1 MPLNV
6 YYDEFQPSWEEEGL
20 FARDINGQ
28 LIRVVEASEQDYFRQ
43 VTVTIDGQPV
53 RVPRAVP
60 TTDAQGNIVYLDAAG
75 RTKPRRTTIYDA
87 ALALCLQLA
96 GTKPGPEEDRRAGG
110 VSLPVTQPASS
121 RMPLAEGPA
130 PDLVAPQELE
140 SAKSRLQRI
149 IPTLCHLD
157 HLAPAGVC
165 RVCSVELAREEAD
178 PKDPKK
184 KIYRGSGKLV
194 PACFQ
199 PVEDRMFVNTL
210 AGSDGGR
217 VRRAV
222 KVLLELLAADHLAAG
237 DRGQGTGDSNSPP
250 SEFARL
256 LAELNRTI
264 SKFDEAA
271 KSRGSWLDAAR
282 FAPRQPWNTP
292 ADDSSPLIHVD
303 PNSCIL
309 CDRCVRACDDIKQNY
324 VIGRTGK
331 GYTARI
337 GFDLNDPMGQSSCVE
352 CGECMLSCPTTA
364 LTFREPVEKSDW
376 FLEQVG
382 GQNPVTGERH
392 AGVPGKTPVTPAEM
406 DENELL
412 RTLPWRY
419 REWNQYSV
427 VRWQLKPGEEL
438 CQAGD
443 YGATAFLLQ
452 SGNFE
457 VVRVNGEPI
466 LITPQTRILGEMTCL
481 NYYPRSATVLARDAA
496 EVFEVRRN
504 LLFALQRV
512 PESRQLLSEIYRRHA
527 IESLIR
533 TADWFQNVADSDR
546 DAARQYLLA
555 AWNQPR
561 TTPDG
566 AAIGH
571 QIELVQLAP
580 GQVIYREG
588 EQADAFYIIRI
599 GHVKVSQATGGVLT
613 YLRPAVEFDTS
624 SRTGAIKAAA
634 AQPSYF
640 GEIGCLADWPA
651 AAEVFP
657 PQHRDAHRTASCTAL
672 DHVELVRIDRDCFRG
687 LLDAI
692 PALKVEVL
700 SSAARRLATAP
711 GPVLS
716 AQYSVPSTQYAAP
729 ITVHQTPLTTSPKAN
744 QPPLTPTLPLS
755 HSPPLPPSVPPS
767 LRPASLAPMRREFV
781 DQGLYNSQ
789 RLLVLDLEACTR
801 CDECTKACSDTHDG
815 ITRLIRDGLRIDKWL
830 VASSCRSC
838 SDPYCLVG
846 CPVDAI
852 HRDGQGK
859 QIQIESHCIGC
870 GLCANNCPYGNIN
883 MHPRPK
889 GDALQFTAT
898 TCDLCSSIVGPSNWR
913 HVSCV
918 FACPHNAA
926 FRMTGD
932 ELWQELEQRH

>member
-20 FARDINGQ
+20 FARDVNGQ
-28 LIRVVEASEQDYFRQ
+28 LVRVVDASERDYFQ
-43 VTVTIDGQPV
+43 EVTVTIDGQPI

-87 ALALCLQLA
+87 ALALCLAQLGQQA
-96 GTKPGPEEDRRAGG
+96 
-110 VSLPVTQPASS
+110 SPAHGATTDEAAAATS
-121 RMPLAEGPA
+121 EGQK
-130 PDLVAPQELE
+130 LLE
-140 SAKSRLQRI
+140 SAKSRLLRM
-149 IPTLCHLD
+149 IPTVCHLD

-165 RVCSVELAREEAD
+165 RVCSVELAREETD
-178 PKDPKK
+178 PKDPTKK
-184 KIYRGSGKLV
+184 VYRGSGKLV

-210 AGSDGGR
+210 AGGDGER

-222 KVLLELLAADHLAAG
+222 KVLLELLAADHLRPADLGAQG
-237 DRGQGTGDSNSPP
+237 SEGGQWTGDKARP

-256 LAELNRTI
+256 LEELNR
-264 SKFDEAA
+264 AA
-271 KSRGSWLDAAR
+271 VKPDGTAATNGKWIHPER
-282 FAPRQPWNTP
+282 FAPQQPWSLP
-292 ADDSSPLIHVD
+292 SDDTSPLIHVD
-303 PNSCIL
+303 PNACIL
-309 CDRCVRACDDIKQNY
+309 CDRCSRACTDVKKNF

-331 GYTARI
+331 GYTTRI
-337 GFDLNDPMGQSSCVE
+337 GFDLNDAMGTSSCVE

-382 GQNPVTGERH
+382 GENPLTGQRH
-392 AGVPGKTPVTPAEM
+392 PGISGKSAVTPAEM

-412 RTLPWRY
+412 RTLHWRY

-427 VRWQLKPGEEL
+427 VRWRLKPGEEL
-438 CQAGD
+438 CRAGD

-452 SGNFE
+452 SGVFE
-457 VVRVNGEPI
+457 VVRATGSPI
-466 LITPQTRILGEMTCL
+466 PIMPSARILGEMTCL
-481 NYYPRSATVLARDAA
+481 NYYPRSATVRAREAA

-512 PESRQLLSEIYRRHA
+512 PESRKILSEVYRQHA

-533 TADWFQNVADSDR
+533 TADWFQNVSDGDR

-561 TTPDG
+561 TAPDG
-566 AAIGH
+566 SAPRK
-571 QIELVQLAP
+571 QVELVQLAP
-580 GQVIYREG
+580 GQIIYREG
-588 EQADAFYIIRI
+588 EHADAFYIIRI

-613 YLRPAVEFDTS
+613 YLRPAVEFDTTA
-624 SRTGAIKAAA
+624 RAAAIKAAA

-651 AAEVFP
+651 AADIFP
-657 PQHRDAHRTASCTAL
+657 ADTRDPRRTATCTAL
-672 DHVELVRIDRDCFRG
+672 DHVELVRIDSECFRG
-687 LLDAI
+687 LLDTI
-692 PALKVEVL
+692 PALRAEVL
-700 SSAARRLATAP
+700 KSAARRLAAAP
-711 GPVLS
+711 GPG
-716 AQYSVPSTQYAAP
+716 STR
-729 ITVHQTPLTTSPKAN
+729 QTAS
-744 QPPLTPTLPLS
+744 LP
-755 HSPPLPPSVPPS
+755 VPPTP
-767 LRPASLAPMRREFV
+767 RPSPSLAPIRREFV

-789 RLLVLDLEACTR
+789 RLLVLDLESCTR
-801 CDECTKACSDTHDG
+801 CDECTKACSDTHQG
-815 ITRLIRDGLRIDKWL
+815 ITRLVRDGLRIDKWL

-883 MHPRPK
+883 MHPLPK
-889 GDALQFTAT
+889 GGGLQQTAT

-913 HVSCV
+913 KVSCV

-926 FRMTGD
+926 FRMTGE
-932 ELWQELEQRH
+932 ELWGELEHAVKR

>member
-20 FARDINGQ
+20 FARDVNGQ
-28 LIRVVEASEQDYFRQ
+28 LIRVVEASEQDYFRE
-43 VTVTIDGQPV
+43 VTVTIDGQPI

-75 RTKPRRTTIYDA
+75 RTRPRRTTIYDA
-87 ALALCLQLA
+87 ALALCLSRLGKQNQPDTDREADDSRSPIADQQL
-96 GTKPGPEEDRRAGG
+96 
-110 VSLPVTQPASS
+110 
-121 RMPLAEGPA
+121 
-130 PDLVAPQELE
+130 LE
-140 SAKSRLQRI
+140 SAKSKLQRM
-149 IPTLCHLD
+149 IPTVCHLD

-165 RVCSVELAREEAD
+165 RVCSVELAREETD
-178 PKDPKK
+178 PNDSRKK
-184 KIYRGSGKLV
+184 VYRGSGKLV
-194 PACFQ
+194 PACYQ

-210 AGSDGGR
+210 AGADGSR

-222 KVLLELLAADHLAAG
+222 KVLLELLAADHLPTSRVGSAHQPLREASS
-237 DRGQGTGDSNSPP
+237 GQSPP
-250 SEFARL
+250 TSEFARL
-256 LAELNRTI
+256 LAELGRTVALNP
-264 SKFDEAA
+264 D
-271 KSRGSWLDAAR
+271 R
-282 FAPRQPWNTP
+282 FAPREAWNLP
-292 ADDSSPLIHVD
+292 PDSSSPLIEVD
-303 PNSCIL
+303 PNACIL
-309 CDRCVRACDDIKQNY
+309 CDRCSRACNDVKQNF

-331 GYTARI
+331 GYRTRI
-337 GFDLNDPMGQSSCVE
+337 GFDLNDTMGSSSCVE

-382 GQNPVTGERH
+382 GENPVSGKRH
-392 AGVPGKTPVTPAEM
+392 PGVPGKSLVTPTDM
-406 DENELL
+406 DQNVLL

-427 VRWQLKPGEEL
+427 VRWRLAAGEEL
-438 CQAGD
+438 CRAGD

-452 SGNFE
+452 SGTFE
-457 VVRVNGEPI
+457 VVRASGPPI
-466 LITPQTRILGEMTCL
+466 VLTPETRILGEMTCL
-481 NYYPRSATVLARDAA
+481 NYYPRSATVRAKDAA

-512 PESRQLLSEIYRRHA
+512 PESRQVLSEVYRRHA
-527 IESLIR
+527 IESLLR
-533 TADWFQNVADSDR
+533 AADWFQNVSEADR
-546 DAARQYLLA
+546 AAAQQYLLT
-555 AWNQPR
+555 AWNQPGHA
-561 TTPDG
+561 PD
-566 AAIGH
+566 AAPNSAPARR

-588 EQADAFYIIRI
+588 EQADAFYIVRI
-599 GHVKVSQATGGVLT
+599 GHVKVSQAAGGVLT
-613 YLRPAVEFDTS
+613 YLRPAVEFDS
-624 SRTGAIKAAA
+624 SASPASKAKS
-634 AQPSYF
+634 QPSYF

-651 AAEVFP
+651 AEAVFP
-657 PQHRDAHRTASCTAL
+657 PEHRDPRRTATCTAL

-687 LLDAI
+687 LLDSI
-692 PALKVEVL
+692 PALKAEVL
-700 SSAARRLATAP
+700 KSAARRLGVDQSRDQRLRSEAP
-711 GPVLS
+711 
-716 AQYSVPSTQYAAP
+716 
-729 ITVHQTPLTTSPKAN
+729 
-744 QPPLTPTLPLS
+744 
-755 HSPPLPPSVPPS
+755 HSPSLPPSVALSSDTPGKPQKALPPTAAP
-767 LRPASLAPMRREFV
+767 RGPTAPAGALAPLRREFV
-781 DQGLYNSQ
+781 EQGLYNAQ

-859 QIQIESHCIGC
+859 QIKIESHCIGC

-883 MHPRPK
+883 MHPRQK
-889 GDALQFTAT
+889 GSELQQMAT
-898 TCDLCSSIVGPSNWR
+898 TCDLCSSIVGPDNWR

-932 ELWQELEQRH
+932 ELWRELASKTL